1 MLLPNAWFSK
11 IGLLAVGALLWGGGV
26 QAGTSL
32 KSLSQEDGV
41 TCKKDELRSCLIYY
55 YLVKPDA
62 KGELEGLSD
71 RASGSAL
78 SPRLKKVYVLLDDE
92 PRSDGQQSLHDFI
105 KEELGRLY
113 APPNATDERKKEVSQ
128 RWAAFDFMLKRLDP
142 ARVGNDTVFGYAQED
157 VSLKSTFRDIDEQLD
172 SSLSKESNLRE
183 LIIRWTNFMLPI
195 AATLAALGLV
205 WAGFLYITSFQD
217 ESRLEEAKKVILMV
231 IVGVALVGGSYAIVS
246 TIVSRAF

>member
-1 MLLPNAWFSK
+1 MVLENWSAGS
-11 IGLLAVGALLWGGGV
+11 GALLWGGGA

-41 TCKKDELRSCLIYY
+41 TCEQRGLRSCLIYY
-55 YLVKPDA
+55 YLVEPDVN
-62 KGELEGLSD
+62 GELKGLSD
-71 RASGSAL
+71 GASGSAL
-78 SPRLKKVYVLLDDE
+78 SPRLKKVYVLLDYE
-92 PRSDGQQSLHDFI
+92 PRSDGQQSLHEFI
-105 KEELGRLY
+105 KEELEQLH
-113 APPNATDERKKEVSQ
+113 APAGASEEKKKEVSQ

-142 ARVGNDTVFGYAQED
+142 ESVGNDTVFGYAQED

-246 TIVSRAF
+246 TIVSQVF